1 MKRWLKRMKTLVA
14 AVGRYVALF
23 SREPQINTPPPTPC
37 NAIRVV
43 SRALT
48 ISSPPLLPF
57 HPSSSTDGTRS
68 NRWKDRIAAR
78 AAGHFSTKRTSLLI
92 KSSMKE
98 FYGAESLSLSL
109 EWDIRSVGKWFLI
122 FSFSKY
128 ILHLRKSL
136 WSFTRRDKW
145 GCGCNYKIKLWF
157 IQYFLLREGKINY
170 MRSLT
175 VSEITYKLEEGKDKL
190 FKAF

>member
-37 NAIRVV
+37 NAIRV

-109 EWDIRSVGKWFLI
+109 EWDVCYSINWEMIFNFFFF

-128 ILHLRKSL
+128 LLYLRKSL
-136 WSFTRRDKW
+136 
-145 GCGCNYKIKLWF
+145 
-157 IQYFLLREGKINY
+157 
-170 MRSLT
+170 
-175 VSEITYKLEEGKDKL
+175 
-190 FKAF
+190 

>member
-1 MKRWLKRMKTLVA
+1 MKTLVA

-37 NAIRVV
+37 NAIRV

-98 FYGAESLSLSL
+98 FYEAESLSLSL
-109 EWDIRSVGKWFLI
+109 EWDVCYSINWEMIFNFFFF

-128 ILHLRKSL
+128 LLYLRKSL
-136 WSFTRRDKW
+136 
-145 GCGCNYKIKLWF
+145 
-157 IQYFLLREGKINY
+157 
-170 MRSLT
+170 
-175 VSEITYKLEEGKDKL
+175 
-190 FKAF
+190 

>member
-1 MKRWLKRMKTLVA
+1 MKTLVA

-37 NAIRVV
+37 NAIRV

-109 EWDIRSVGKWFLI
+109 KWDVCYSINWEMIFNFFFF

-128 ILHLRKSL
+128 LLYLRKSL
-136 WSFTRRDKW
+136 
-145 GCGCNYKIKLWF
+145 
-157 IQYFLLREGKINY
+157 
-170 MRSLT
+170 
-175 VSEITYKLEEGKDKL
+175 
-190 FKAF
+190 

>member
-37 NAIRVV
+37 NAIRV

-57 HPSSSTDGTRS
+57 HPFSSTDGTRS

-109 EWDIRSVGKWFLI
+109 EWDVCYSINWEMIFNFFFF

-128 ILHLRKSL
+128 LLYLRKSL
-136 WSFTRRDKW
+136 
-145 GCGCNYKIKLWF
+145 
-157 IQYFLLREGKINY
+157 
-170 MRSLT
+170 
-175 VSEITYKLEEGKDKL
+175 
-190 FKAF
+190 

>member
-37 NAIRVV
+37 NAIRV

-109 EWDIRSVGKWFLI
+109 KWDVCYSINWEMIFNFFFF

-128 ILHLRKSL
+128 LLYLRKSL
-136 WSFTRRDKW
+136 
-145 GCGCNYKIKLWF
+145 
-157 IQYFLLREGKINY
+157 
-170 MRSLT
+170 
-175 VSEITYKLEEGKDKL
+175 
-190 FKAF
+190 

>member
-1 MKRWLKRMKTLVA
+1 MKTLVA

-37 NAIRVV
+37 NAIRV

-109 EWDIRSVGKWFLI
+109 SLSLSGMGYPISWEMIFNFFLL
-122 FSFSKY
+122 Y
-128 ILHLRKSL
+128 ILNIYYTFVNCCDRLPGEISG
-136 WSFTRRDKW
+136 DVVVI
-145 GCGCNYKIKLWF
+145 IK
-157 IQYFLLREGKINY
+157 
-170 MRSLT
+170 
-175 VSEITYKLEEGKDKL
+175 
-190 FKAF
+190 

>member
-37 NAIRVV
+37 NAIRV

-109 EWDIRSVGKWFLI
+109 EWDVCYSINWEVIFNFFFF

-128 ILHLRKSL
+128 LLYLRKSL
-136 WSFTRRDKW
+136 
-145 GCGCNYKIKLWF
+145 
-157 IQYFLLREGKINY
+157 
-170 MRSLT
+170 
-175 VSEITYKLEEGKDKL
+175 
-190 FKAF
+190 

>member
-1 MKRWLKRMKTLVA
+1 MKTLVA

-37 NAIRVV
+37 NAIRV

-109 EWDIRSVGKWFLI
+109 EWDVCYSINWEMIFNFFFF

-128 ILHLRKSL
+128 LLYLRKSL
-136 WSFTRRDKW
+136 
-145 GCGCNYKIKLWF
+145 
-157 IQYFLLREGKINY
+157 
-170 MRSLT
+170 
-175 VSEITYKLEEGKDKL
+175 
-190 FKAF
+190 

>member
-37 NAIRVV
+37 NAIRV

-98 FYGAESLSLSL
+98 FYGAESLFLSL
-109 EWDIRSVGKWFLI
+109 EWDVCYSINWEMIFNFFFF

-128 ILHLRKSL
+128 LLYLRKSL
-136 WSFTRRDKW
+136 
-145 GCGCNYKIKLWF
+145 
-157 IQYFLLREGKINY
+157 
-170 MRSLT
+170 
-175 VSEITYKLEEGKDKL
+175 
-190 FKAF
+190 

>member
-37 NAIRVV
+37 NAIRV

-98 FYGAESLSLSL
+98 FYEAESLSLSL
-109 EWDIRSVGKWFLI
+109 EWDVCYSINWEMIFNFFFF

-128 ILHLRKSL
+128 LLYLRKSL
-136 WSFTRRDKW
+136 
-145 GCGCNYKIKLWF
+145 
-157 IQYFLLREGKINY
+157 
-170 MRSLT
+170 
-175 VSEITYKLEEGKDKL
+175 
-190 FKAF
+190 

>member
-37 NAIRVV
+37 NAIRV

-78 AAGHFSTKRTSLLI
+78 AAGHFSTERTSLLI

-109 EWDIRSVGKWFLI
+109 EWDVCYSINWEMIFNFFFF

-128 ILHLRKSL
+128 LLYLRKSL
-136 WSFTRRDKW
+136 
-145 GCGCNYKIKLWF
+145 
-157 IQYFLLREGKINY
+157 
-170 MRSLT
+170 
-175 VSEITYKLEEGKDKL
+175 
-190 FKAF
+190 

>member
-37 NAIRVV
+37 NAIRV

-98 FYGAESLSLSL
+98 FYGVESLSLSL
-109 EWDIRSVGKWFLI
+109 EWDVCYSINWEMIFNFFFF

-128 ILHLRKSL
+128 LLYLRKSL
-136 WSFTRRDKW
+136 
-145 GCGCNYKIKLWF
+145 
-157 IQYFLLREGKINY
+157 
-170 MRSLT
+170 
-175 VSEITYKLEEGKDKL
+175 
-190 FKAF
+190 

>member
-37 NAIRVV
+37 NAIRV

-92 KSSMKE
+92 KNSMKE
-98 FYGAESLSLSL
+98 FYGAESLFLSL
-109 EWDIRSVGKWFLI
+109 EWDVCYSINWEMIFNFFFF

-128 ILHLRKSL
+128 LLYLRKSL
-136 WSFTRRDKW
+136 
-145 GCGCNYKIKLWF
+145 
-157 IQYFLLREGKINY
+157 
-170 MRSLT
+170 
-175 VSEITYKLEEGKDKL
+175 
-190 FKAF
+190 